1 MITSRN
7 LLEEYLALFRNGP
20 ISDPTGLLGRETEL
34 AAICEA
40 LSRWEAGER
49 FNVLLVGE
57 RGSGK
62 TSLVDCAQKQFCR
75 HLEVIRGELCQR
87 LTLEP
92 QIREFL
98 HRVLGAGPAEE
109 SETLLA
115 SRRRVVILEGIERAF
130 LRRVG
135 YYGAIRAV
143 QGLVAATGTTTLWVL
158 TVDRPGFEL
167 LNAGFRFADNFSQRI
182 DLPPCSPE
190 TLREAIKNRH
200 ARAGLQVAFTGTPK
214 EKTFAGWPLRAGSRE
229 GDRESDFFKALARE
243 SGGILEPAFELWVGQ
258 VEGVEHNVVH
268 VSQDGP
274 VPDSSSL
281 KALDLSDLFT
291 LRAILQHGCLT
302 PDEHATVFH
311 TDISLSQA
319 QIDRLCA
326 RGLVERDPKWP
337 GVRVRPL
344 LLGAVKSALYEHHLA

>member
-1 MITSRN
+1 MLTSRN
-7 LLEEYLALFRNGP
+7 LPEEYLALFRNGP
-20 ISDPTGLLGRETEL
+20 ISDPTGLLGREAEL
-34 AAICEA
+34 AAIREA

-49 FNVLLVGE
+49 FHVLLVGE

-62 TSLVDCAQKQFCR
+62 TSLVDCAQKQCFR
-75 HLEVIRGELCQR
+75 HLEVIRGDLGQR

-98 HRVLGAGPAEE
+98 HRLLGAAPAEE
-109 SETLLA
+109 SETFLA
-115 SRRRVVILEGIERAF
+115 SRRRVVILEGVERAF

-143 QGLVAATGTTTLWVL
+143 QSLIAATGTTTLWIL
-158 TVDRPGFEL
+158 TVDQPAIEF
-167 LNAGFRFADNFSQRI
+167 LNAAFRFADSFSQRI
-182 DLPPCSPE
+182 DLAPCSPE
-190 TLREAIKNRH
+190 TLQEAIKNRH

-214 EKTFAGWPLRAGSRE
+214 GKTFTGWPLRADSRE
-229 GDRESDFFKALARE
+229 KDRESDFFKVLARE
-243 SGGILEPAFELWVGQ
+243 SGGILEPAFELWVAQ
-258 VEGVEHNVVH
+258 VEGVEHDVVH
-268 VSQDGP
+268 VSQDGQ

-281 KALDLSDLFT
+281 KDLDLSDLFT

-311 TDISLSQA
+311 TDISRSQA

-326 RGLVERDPKWP
+326 RGLVEKDPKWP

-344 LLGAVKSALYEHHLA
+344 RLAAVKKALYEHHLA